1 MMKELSV
8 VELEAVSGAGW
19 LQDNLAAMGSKI
31 GAIVWEKSGSYLNV
45 EAPLIGTV
53 NLAVIAP
60 DLGKNMG
67 QSVGSAIGG
76 AIENALIGLPVVGNI
91 LNKWLNN

>member
-31 GAIVWEKSGSYLNV
+31 GAIVWEKSASLLNV
-45 EAPLIGTV
+45 EAPLVGTV

-60 DLGKNMG
+60 DLGKSMG

-91 LNKWLNN
+91 LNKWLNK